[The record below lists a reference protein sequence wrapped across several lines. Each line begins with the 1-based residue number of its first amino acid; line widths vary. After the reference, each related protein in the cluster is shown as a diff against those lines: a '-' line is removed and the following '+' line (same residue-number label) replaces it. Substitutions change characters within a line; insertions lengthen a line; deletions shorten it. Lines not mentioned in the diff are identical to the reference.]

1 MTGELQRNERVRP
14 ARRNAVIVAIFC
26 FALGSAN
33 SASAS
38 TGEES
43 PYDVVRRLGEVLV
56 LIEREYVVPVDRK
69 QLLEGS
75 IRGMV
80 SDLDPHSEYL
90 QARDYDMFQDDT
102 KGQFGGIGV
111 EVDLRRN
118 QITIISP
125 IEGSPAERAGLL
137 PGDRIVAIDGQN
149 IAGKRAD
156 ELIRLMRGEPGSVV
170 AITIERDGVEKPTVF
185 KLTREVIDVA
195 SVSGK
200 MLAGDIAY
208 LRVKQFQRGTQT
220 ELLDQIGK
228 LRDESPNFRGI
239 ILDLRNNPGGLVNE
253 ARGVA
258 DEFLPGGVVYTTRHR
273 GVVVDEVRASSGGSV
288 QQAPLVVLVNGYS
301 ASAAELVA
309 GALKDHGRAT
319 IVGSQ
324 TFGKGSVQSIID
336 LSGGNGLRLTTMRYY
351 TPSGHAVQAR
361 GITPNVIVE
370 DQAAADATGGL
381 IREGELPDALE
392 AEGPNGTKALPSA
405 AATTPTPD
413 PAKASNPDAVLPPP
427 LAATRLGVARVV
439 PTNPKGGPDTALA
452 VAYELLL
459 GKTAKP

>member
-1 MTGELQRNERVRP
+1 MRCKFGIAPIFFFLTAMATGP
-14 ARRNAVIVAIFC
+14 AW
-26 FALGSAN
+26 
-33 SASAS
+33 AS
-38 TGEES
+38 TRDES

-56 LIEREYVVPVDRK
+56 LIERAYVEPVDRK

-75 IRGMV
+75 ISGMV
-80 SDLDPHSEYL
+80 GDLDPHSEYL
-90 QARDYDMFQDDT
+90 QARDYEIFQDDT
-102 KGQFGGIGV
+102 EGHFGGIGV

-118 QITIISP
+118 QITIIAP

-149 IAGKRAD
+149 IEGKRAD
-156 ELIRLMRGEPGSVV
+156 ELIRLMRGEPGSIV
-170 AITIERDGVEKPTVF
+170 AITVEREGVEKPTVF

-195 SVSGK
+195 SVSGR
-200 MLAGDIAY
+200 LLDGNIAY
-208 LRVKQFQRGTQT
+208 LRIKQFQRGTRT
-220 ELLDQIGK
+220 ELLNEVGK
-228 LRDESPNFRGI
+228 LRDESPKFRGV

-273 GVVVDEVRASSGGSV
+273 GLIVDDARASSSGAL
-288 QQAPLVVLVNGYS
+288 QEAPLVVLVNGYS

-361 GITPNVIVE
+361 GITPNVMVE
-370 DQAAADATGGL
+370 NQAAADATGGL
-381 IREGELPDALE
+381 IREGDLPDALE
-392 AEGPNGTKALPSA
+392 AEGPNRTETEAQSGAP
-405 AATTPTPD
+405 AATPSETAKPAD
-413 PAKASNPDAVLPPP
+413 PEADLPPP

-439 PTNPKGGPDTALA
+439 PANPKNGPDAALA